1 VSEFTTVDSFVKGL
15 AEEKLKGCRCK
26 ACGRLMV
33 PPRPICR
40 SCGSTDL
47 EPHVFKDTGK
57 LTASTVIYV
66 PLTRFQAMCPH
77 SVGVV
82 QLEEGESISGLILS
96 DGKHLAPGTKVK
108 AKYLKGEGRVTLS
121 FQPV

>member
-1 VSEFTTVDSFVKGL
+1 MSEFTTVDSFVKGL
-15 AEEKLKGCRCK
+15 AEGKLKGIRCK

-40 SCGSTDL
+40 ICGSTDL

-66 PLTRFQAMCPH
+66 PLTRFQTMCPY
-77 SVGVV
+77 SMGVV
-82 QLEEGESISGLILS
+82 QLDEGESISGLILS
-96 DGKHLAPGTKVK
+96 EGKHLAPGTKVK
-108 AKYLKGEGRVTLS
+108 AKYLKEEGRVTLA
-121 FQPV
+121 FQSA